1 LLAVVKS
8 RGYRKMGSCDF
19 ALLCGKAFLNELSE
33 GRIDS
38 AIAFG
43 RAFLIALG
51 EKDLSGT
58 DDSTLANGRN
68 HQGEWAHA

>member
-1 LLAVVKS
+1 MS
-8 RGYRKMGSCDF
+8 SCDF
-19 ALLCGKAFLNELSE
+19 ALLCGKAFLNELNE

-51 EKDLSGT
+51 EKDSSNSEDGA
-58 DDSTLANGRN
+58 LANGKE
-68 HQGEWAHA
+68 HQGEWVHA